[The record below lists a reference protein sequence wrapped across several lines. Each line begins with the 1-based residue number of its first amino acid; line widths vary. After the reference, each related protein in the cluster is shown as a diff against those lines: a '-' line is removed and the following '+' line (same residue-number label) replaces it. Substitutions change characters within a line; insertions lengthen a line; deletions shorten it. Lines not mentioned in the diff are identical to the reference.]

1 MRVVQV
7 KQHCLAT
14 TKILLFTSAHVAWGE
29 VDLLLDV
36 NQVTLVLQSVLLVDT
51 ITNKRSLEPI

>member
-14 TKILLFTSAHVAWGE
+14 TKILFTSAHVAWGE

-51 ITNKRSLEPI
+51 ITNKHSLEPI